1 MSKPTDINK
10 ATLEELTSITGI
22 GKIRAQKMLKK
33 KQENGSY
40 LTLQDLKLMTDI
52 PTTIWDPLM
61 EAVEIRIES
70 LSNPESGQKQ
80 ETQPI
85 DQNLIQKMANTIDIL
100 KTELDNLKQD
110 QNNI

>member
-1 MSKPTDINK
+1 
-10 ATLEELTSITGI
+10 
-22 GKIRAQKMLKK
+22 
-33 KQENGSY
+33 
-40 LTLQDLKLMTDI
+40 
-52 PTTIWDPLM
+52 M

-70 LSNPESGQKQ
+70 LSNPEGGQKQ

-110 QNNI
+110 QSNI